1 MAQNPIVF
9 LKEVRSELDK
19 VSWPTKQEAAR
30 LTAIVIAISLL
41 VGFFIGAIDYIFA
54 KAMGLFLQ
62 K

>member
-19 VSWPTKQEAAR
+19 VSWPTKQEAIR